1 LISFHIQ
8 KKNKNNNNYINAL
21 NCIFVCIYFFY
32 IDADSSAVSNIT
44 DVDIKNHSISTPS
57 YAQTL
62 KTKKDTDTAE
72 LKTIFPVASWD

>member
-1 LISFHIQ
+1 LYV
-8 KKNKNNNNYINAL
+8 YIF
-21 NCIFVCIYFFY
+21 FV
-32 IDADSSAVSNIT
+32 DADSSAVSNIT
-44 DVDIKNHSISTPS
+44 DVDLKNNSLSTPS